1 MMPGAKSIN
10 SQPVS
15 FELEVISF
23 GVWRLFKVLRSLVG
37 KTTFQD
43 QGWNSKALKKRE
55 AETDWGLK
63 IAVITQS
70 RLPLASD
77 WSS

>member
-23 GVWRLFKVLRSLVG
+23 GVWRLFKVLRSLVA
-37 KTTFQD
+37 KQRFKIKVETE
-43 QGWNSKALKKRE
+43 KRQKQE
-55 AETDWGLK
+55 G
-63 IAVITQS
+63 
-70 RLPLASD
+70 
-77 WSS
+77 